1 MWGGEPIKTD
11 PEVAVATA
19 ATDGGDE
26 VRSGSAPGV
35 PQQSVAEVG
44 QMMPR
49 EPPIKV
55 LTKAEIVHYV
65 DRRTEVYR
73 TTEVNFKAIA
83 VIQYPSTEIKIAR
96 GNYIR
101 DELYNMEPD
110 YLEKLIKEAVKD
122 AVNDAV
128 KFVNK
133 RNELYEL
140 FEKLGVKAEFERI
153 EKEDDC

>member
-1 MWGGEPIKTD
+1 
-11 PEVAVATA
+11 
-19 ATDGGDE
+19 
-26 VRSGSAPGV
+26 
-35 PQQSVAEVG
+35 VAEVG

-55 LTKAEIVHYV
+55 LTRAEIVHYV
-65 DRRTEVYR
+65 DRRTEAYR

-83 VIQYPSTEIKIAR
+83 VIQYPVTEIKIAR

-101 DELYNMEPD
+101 DELYDMELD
-110 YLEKLIKEAVKD
+110 YLEKLIKETVKD

-133 RNELYEL
+133 RSELYEL
-140 FEKLGVKAEFERI
+140 LEKLGVKVEFERV
-153 EKEDDC
+153 EKDGDC